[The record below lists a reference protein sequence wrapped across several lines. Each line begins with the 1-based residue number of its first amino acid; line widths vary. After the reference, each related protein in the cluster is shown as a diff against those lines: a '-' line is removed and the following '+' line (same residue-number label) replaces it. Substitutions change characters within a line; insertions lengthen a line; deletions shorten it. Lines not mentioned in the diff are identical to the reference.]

1 MALELELVPG
11 RNCGDCA
18 ACCVAPTIDSKEFH
32 KPPGVRCTHLCAGG
46 CAIYEKRYSACRS
59 YYCGWRCMDALGEEW
74 RPDRSGVL
82 FDRIPDGD
90 LPPQYRERGRTN
102 VRLLLLQRPPAEIMG
117 TLYRYVAGLVAG
129 GVLVLLAVPGPAGQE
144 PIHIALNESLQDAAA
159 KGDLASIEAFILRT
173 LAASPTELF
182 KPHHVRK
189 QNPTG

>member
-1 MALELELVPG
+1 
-11 RNCGDCA
+11 
-18 ACCVAPTIDSKEFH
+18 
-32 KPPGVRCTHLCAGG
+32 
-46 CAIYEKRYSACRS
+46 
-59 YYCGWRCMDALGEEW
+59 
-74 RPDRSGVL
+74 
-82 FDRIPDGD
+82 
-90 LPPQYRERGRTN
+90 
-102 VRLLLLQRPPAEIMG
+102 MG

-173 LAASPTELF
+173 LALAASPTELF